1 MRNKEVIQRKLERL
15 AADIKLAGYSFKR
28 NEEANGYK
36 YIDKTLE
43 DINNINTLLNTETQD

>member
-15 AADIKLAGYSFKR
+15 AADIKLVGYSFKT
-28 NEEANGYK
+28 NDSTNGYK

-43 DINNINTLLNTETQD
+43 DISDINTLLNTETQD